1 MNEYINHV
9 HVGSV
14 LCGGPPAAGGY
25 WSSTV
30 RRDRYVAVLACF
42 RGRSSGARSRESRC
56 FVSRIFN
63 LKSTSNQ
70 SRRMEL
76 RFVCL
81 HIVIILFCR
90 NIPNMLVVAGFYYL
104 LYRTLFVTD
113 ARGAE
118 PSFVTVIERAGVR
131 DENDLTD

>member
-42 RGRSSGARSRESRC
+42 RGRSSGPRVHVNRVAFREPK
-56 FVSRIFN
+56 FFN

-90 NIPNMLVVAGFYYL
+90 NIPRICWLLRDFIIYY
-104 LYRTLFVTD
+104 
-113 ARGAE
+113 
-118 PSFVTVIERAGVR
+118 TVPFCFSSLPTREERSR
-131 DENDLTD
+131 PL